1 MSSQFADFPSLR
13 ARRHVNQRRKR
24 VSKAL
29 RIPMIAGGATLAALG
44 IKRRSLLGAGMAAG
58 GGLLIYRGITA
69 QGAWLSTLISVRK
82 SVTIARPV
90 EELYRFWR
98 EFENLPRFMR
108 HLRSVR
114 SSGGQLQWVSS
125 GLLGKNFSWEAE
137 IVEERENELIS
148 WRSLPGSQIE
158 NQGAVRFQAAPEDR
172 GTEVRVELVY
182 RPPAG
187 RVGAAFAMLFGEEP
201 EQQIREDL
209 RRFKELMEAGE
220 IPTTDGQPHG
230 RRSKVTNILKSVSV
244 YGRSDEEMNAQRVIS

>member
-1 MSSQFADFPSLR
+1 MSSQFADFPSSR
-13 ARRHVNQRRKR
+13 TRRHVNQRKR

-29 RIPMIAGGATLAALG
+29 RVPMIAGGAALAALG

-69 QGAWLSTLISVRK
+69 RGGWPSTLICVRK
-82 SVTIARPV
+82 SITIDRPA

-108 HLRSVR
+108 HLQSVR
-114 SSGGQLQWVSS
+114 SSGGHLVWVTS
-125 GLLGKNFSWEAE
+125 GPLGKNFSWEAE

-158 NQGAVRFQAAPEDR
+158 NQGAVRFEAAPEGR
-172 GTEVRVELVY
+172 GTEVRVELLY

-209 RRFKELMEAGE
+209 RRFKQLMEAGE

-230 RRSKVTNILKSVSV
+230 RRSKVTNILKSVSSF
-244 YGRSDEEMNAQRVIS
+244 GRSDQEMNAQRVVS

>member
-1 MSSQFADFPSLR
+1 MSSQFADFPSFR
-13 ARRHVNQRRKR
+13 TRRHVNQRKR

-58 GGLLIYRGITA
+58 GGVLIYSGITA
-69 QGAWLSTLISVRK
+69 KGGWPSTLIHVRR
-82 SVTIARPV
+82 SVTINKAA

-108 HLRSVR
+108 HLQSVR
-114 SSGGQLQWVSS
+114 SSGGELQWVSS
-125 GLLGKNFSWEAE
+125 GPLGKNFRWEAE
-137 IVEERENELIS
+137 IVEEKENELIS
-148 WRSLPGSQIE
+148 WRTLPGSQIE
-158 NQGAVRFQAAPEDR
+158 NQGTVHFQAAPEGR
-172 GTEVRVELVY
+172 GTEMRVELLY

-230 RRSKVTNILKSVSV
+230 RRSKVTTILKSVSGF
-244 YGRSDEEMNAQRVIS
+244 GRSDPERNAQRVVS

>member
-1 MSSQFADFPSLR
+1 MSSQLADFPSSR
-13 ARRHVNQRRKR
+13 TRRHVNQRKR

-29 RIPMIAGGATLAALG
+29 RVPMIAGGAALAALG

-69 QGAWLSTLISVRK
+69 RGGWPSTLICVRK
-82 SVTIARPV
+82 SFTIDRPA

-108 HLRSVR
+108 HLQSVR
-114 SSGGQLQWVSS
+114 SEGGRLHWESS
-125 GLLGKNFSWEAE
+125 GPLGKHFSWQAE
-137 IVEERENELIS
+137 ITEDRENELIS

-158 NQGAVRFQAAPEDR
+158 NQGSVRFQAAPQGR
-172 GTEVRVELVY
+172 GSEMQVELVY

-187 RVGAAFAMLFGEEP
+187 RIGAAFASLFGEEP

-220 IPTTDGQPHG
+220 IATTDGQPHG
-230 RRSKVTNILKSVSV
+230 RRSKITTILKSASGF
-244 YGRSDEEMNAQRVIS
+244 GRSDEQMGAQRVVS